1 MTNNTST
8 SNENS
13 NMPVIILTGLGCGAA
28 GLILSGVVGLVLG
41 WVVGVGLFAL
51 LAIGLSGLPNPEDW
65 SEIIIIGSMIGIP
78 LGVITAIIC
87 GLGGAVLG
95 AIGGPLVLRRYRSGE
110 NPVMLKVKSI
120 IGFFDK
126 S

>member
-1 MTNNTST
+1 VTDNTST

-13 NMPVIILTGLGCGAA
+13 NMPVTILAGLGCGAA

-78 LGVITAIIC
+78 LGVITASIC

-95 AIGGPLVLRRYRSGE
+95 AIGGSLVLRRYRSGE
-110 NPVMLKVKSI
+110 NPVTLKVKSI

>member
-1 MTNNTST
+1 
-8 SNENS
+8 
-13 NMPVIILTGLGCGAA
+13 MPVTILTGLGCGAA

-41 WVVGVGLFAL
+41 WVVGVGLFTL
-51 LAIGLSGLPNPEDW
+51 LAIGLSGVPNPEDW
-65 SEIIIIGSMIGIP
+65 SEIVIAGSMIGIP

-110 NPVMLKVKSI
+110 NPVTLKVKNI